1 MKKMRVLW
9 SRLLLLLVL
18 GYGQTASALHLIP
31 TLYMDTKDR
40 QAVLSRDIWKDSTL
54 FRLVMPDGTVAYQAG
69 NVAVKARGHST
80 FNKPKK
86 PYTFRLQEEKGLL
99 GMRPDKR
106 WILLANFMDHSNIRN
121 SLAFAISRQTSLD
134 WTPDGRFVDVV
145 LNGKLQGCYYLTES
159 VEVEPQRLNL
169 DQTNGFL
176 VEGDDYDDG
185 STFYTSIRNLPLHV
199 RFPENVS
206 AARQTSIEQRFNEI
220 ERLLYKGTP
229 ADPAVLYRKYIDLN
243 SFIDWWLVH
252 ELAQNAEPNG
262 PRSCYFH
269 DNGDGRLRM
278 GPVWDFDLAFITVGL
293 DNGGD
298 IRPSR
303 FNRTDVRLL
312 TGDSLYNSRALWYGK
327 LLEDETFQK
336 QLKKRW
342 NLLKPRF
349 ESLSTNID
357 EWERLLAPSAAD
369 NDSLWKGADPA
380 RFDTYDTFHNSIDN
394 VKHVY
399 LHRIAALDK
408 LITNLK

>member
-1 MKKMRVLW
+1 MRFLW
-9 SRLLLLLVL
+9 RCLVVLLLMGCSQNVF
-18 GYGQTASALHLIP
+18 ARHLIP
-31 TLYMDTKDR
+31 TLYMDTKDG
-40 QAVLSRDIWKDSTL
+40 QAILSRDEWKDSTS
-54 FRLVMPDGTVAYQAG
+54 FRLVMPDGSVAYQAG
-69 NVAVKARGHST
+69 NVSVKARGHST

-86 PYTFRLQEEKGLL
+86 PYTFRLQEDKGLL

-121 SLAFAISRQTSLD
+121 SLALAISKQTSLD

-145 LNGKLQGCYYLTES
+145 LNGKLQGCYYLIES
-159 VEVEPQRLNL
+159 VEVEPQRLDLNRTKGL
-169 DQTNGFL
+169 L

-185 STFYTSIRNLPLHV
+185 TTFYTSFRKLPLHV

-206 AARQTSIEQRFNEI
+206 SVQQTAIERRFNEI
-220 ERLLYKGTP
+220 ERMIYKGTS
-229 ADPAVLYRKYIDLN
+229 AELDVLFRKYIDVN

-312 TGDSLYNSRALWYGK
+312 TGDSLYNSRALWYDR
-327 LLEDETFQK
+327 LLKNETFAK
-336 QLKKRW
+336 HLKARW
-342 NLLKPRF
+342 GLLKPRF
-349 ESLSTNID
+349 ESLAGNID
-357 EWERLLAPSAAD
+357 EWERQLAPSAAD
-369 NDSLWKGADPA
+369 NDRLWKGADPA
-380 RFDTYDTFHNSIDN
+380 LFDTYEMFQASIAN
-394 VKHVY
+394 VKQVY
-399 LHRIAALDK
+399 LHRIEALDK
-408 LITNLK
+408 LITGLR